1 MDPNSRI
8 DVAADDEL
16 QLSPLQ
22 VRAILSERAAKL
34 SQTYAQSAELAVK
47 QVGLIAFS
55 RGAHRYGIE
64 LDYLTEIRPLDSW
77 TPVPGIPDHFLGV
90 IALRGEIVAVI
101 DMAVVFGGQPTSGDG
116 ERFAVVVTSG
126 AVAAALLAD
135 SVDDVHDLLPE
146 QIHPPLSTFTH
157 SRERY
162 IRGLTDEGIALL
174 DVEKLLGD
182 EWLKVSQESTEERR

>member
-8 DVAADDEL
+8 EVAADDEL

-22 VRAILSERAAKL
+22 VRAILSDRATKL
-34 SQTYAQSAELAVK
+34 SRTYAQTAEQAGK
-47 QVGLIAFS
+47 QVGLIAIS

-64 LDYLTEIRPLDSW
+64 LDSLTEIRPLDSW

-101 DMAVVFGGQPTSGDG
+101 DIAVVFGGQPTAGDA
-116 ERFAVVVTSG
+116 ERFAVVVTSNG
-126 AVAAALLAD
+126 VAAALLAD
-135 SVDDVHDLLPE
+135 SVDDVHDLVPE

-162 IRGLTDEGIALL
+162 IRGLTEEGIALL
-174 DVEKLLGD
+174 DVERLLGD
-182 EWLKVSQESTEERR
+182 EWLKVSQEPTEERR

>member
-8 DVAADDEL
+8 EVAADDEL

-22 VRAILSERAAKL
+22 VRAILSDRATKL
-34 SQTYAQSAELAVK
+34 AQTYGQTADQAAK

-55 RGAHRYGIE
+55 RGVHRYGIE

-101 DMAVVFGGQPTSGDG
+101 DIAVVFGGTPTVGNG
-116 ERFAVVVTSG
+116 ERFAVVVTAG
-126 AVAAALLAD
+126 GVAAALLAD

-146 QIHPPLSTFTH
+146 QIHPPLTTFTH

-162 IRGLTDEGIALL
+162 IRGLTEEGIALL

-182 EWLKVSQESTEERR
+182 ELLRVSQEPTEERR

>member
-8 DVAADDEL
+8 EVAPDDEL

-22 VRAILSERAAKL
+22 VRAILSDRATKL
-34 SQTYAQSAELAVK
+34 AQTYAQAAESGVA

-55 RGAHRYGIE
+55 RGVHRYGIE
-64 LDYLTEIRPLDSW
+64 LDYLTEIRPLESW
-77 TPVPGIPDHFLGV
+77 TPVPGIPDHFPGV

-101 DMAVVFGGQPTSGDG
+101 DIAVVFGGAADTGDG
-116 ERFAVVVTSG
+116 ERFAVIVTAG
-126 AVAAALLAD
+126 DVTADLLAD
-135 SVDDVHDLLPE
+135 AVDDVHDLLPE

-162 IRGLTDEGIALL
+162 IRGLTEEGIALL

-182 EWLKVSQESTEERR
+182 EWLRVSQEPTEERR